1 MARGARKTYDEQLEI
16 VEGQIERCTQRLNRL
31 KEEKEVILNQKR
43 KNELKELYELLQ
55 AQNLSVE
62 EAMQRILEKETA

>member
-1 MARGARKTYDEQLEI
+1 MARGARKTYEEQLKI
-16 VEGQIERCTQRLNRL
+16 VEEQMERCTQRLNRL
-31 KEEKEVILNQKR
+31 KEEKEAILAHKR

-62 EAMQRILEKETA
+62 DAVRMISEKETA